1 MERVHIAFFGLRN
14 VGKSSL
20 VNAIT
25 SQNLSV
31 VSEVKGTT
39 TDPVKKSMELLP
51 IGPVV
56 IIDTAGLDDVGELG
70 KLRMKKQWRFFIRQI
85 LPWW

>member
-39 TDPVKKSMELLP
+39 TSGDY
-51 IGPVV
+51 
-56 IIDTAGLDDVGELG
+56 
-70 KLRMKKQWRFFIRQI
+70 
-85 LPWW
+85 